1 MIEFTA
7 RDRLKLLSG
16 ASALLLSACGG
27 GSGNSAPAVS
37 TSPASTPLP
46 PPAPP
51 APPAPTPPPP
61 AAPIGFVDG
70 LLRDNFRPN
79 FKMGVALSSS
89 QSDVMDPSAVLAQ
102 AQFNSITPEFELKAD
117 IIAPEEGVFNFDGA
131 DRIVDWSLENDME
144 VRGHALLWHETT
156 PAYFLQGTRE
166 DIRARLETYITT
178 VVDHFKDRVSIW
190 DVVNEVISVD
200 LFSGDAAIGPDR
212 RSPWF
217 EAVGNADYIDW
228 AFLAARAADPAAKLF
243 LNDFETENPQKRAWM
258 IEIVQRLISR
268 DIPIDGVG
276 HQFHLKLNTPVT
288 ETMAAIDAVDNEF
301 AGLINH
307 VTELDTTF
315 YLDPG
320 SCYETQMQCQADLGL
335 TPPPEMF
342 TSQAQLLRDLF
353 NALILKPSVE
363 SVTSWGVRDGDSWLN
378 TAPITRINHPL
389 LFDRDGAPKPAYFA
403 ITDANFRL

>member
-228 AFLAARAADPAAKLF
+228 AFLAA
-243 LNDFETENPQKRAWM
+243 
-258 IEIVQRLISR
+258 
-268 DIPIDGVG
+268 
-276 HQFHLKLNTPVT
+276 LNTPVT

-320 SCYETQMQCQADLGL
+320 SCYETQMQCQADLYVTEIAGSIQ
-335 TPPPEMF
+335 PP
-342 TSQAQLLRDLF
+342 
-353 NALILKPSVE
+353 
-363 SVTSWGVRDGDSWLN
+363 
-378 TAPITRINHPL
+378 
-389 LFDRDGAPKPAYFA
+389 
-403 ITDANFRL
+403 